1 MTRDELI
8 ALLQQRREN
17 DVRVY
22 VPIEDGGAYVLQIEG
37 VQYASGDYECGDF
50 IAIDT
55 EILREEKP

>member
-8 ALLQQRREN
+8 ALLQQRRNN

-22 VPIEDGGAYVLQIEG
+22 VPIENGGAYVLRIEG
-37 VQYASGDYECGDF
+37 VQYVNGDYERGDF

-55 EILREEKP
+55 EIIGEEKP